1 MQNHT
6 GDLILG
12 DTNHQYFRGNTSDKS
27 VSLYFNGSEKAKTT
41 TSGISVTGDIAVSGT
56 VDGVDIATL
65 ATESFATAIAVA
77 LG

>member
-1 MQNHT
+1 MIVASEN
-6 GDLILG
+6 GA
-12 DTNHQYFRGNTSDKS
+12 
-27 VSLYFNGSEKAKTT
+27 VELYHDNSKKIET
-41 TSGISVTGDIAVSGT
+41 TSSGVTVTGNIAVSGT